1 MLETQ
6 EKFLK
11 EIDQLRKQNVVA
23 EGSLEL
29 VKNQLISV
37 ANDSN
42 RKQNNQQTQM
52 QEVESVILRT
62 IKCKSKISWL
72 MG

>member
-29 VKNQLISV
+29 IKNQLISV

-52 QEVESVILRT
+52 QEVESVIF
-62 IKCKSKISWL
+62 KNYQ
-72 MG
+72 M

>member
-1 MLETQ
+1 M
-6 EKFLK
+6 K